1 MMPLKKHSPQRPSR
15 FLASGLGT
23 LLVLLAL
30 STGCQTNEPETTDRK
45 PAGKTYTIWEPTPA
59 PNRGGDFDQQTRGR
73 GYPVDRD
80 WEEWSYPLGNG
91 MLGANVF
98 GRTDVERIQL
108 SEKTVANG
116 SAYGRGGVTNAGELY
131 LELGQDGVE
140 NYRRELCL
148 NTAILSVD
156 YAADGVRYQR
166 EYFASYPDDVL
177 VVRLTADQA
186 GALNFT
192 VRPEIPY
199 LKAKKPEDSK
209 SGTVTAA
216 GDTITLAGTI
226 DYYQV
231 NFEIQV
237 KVLPEGGQLLTGT
250 DTIAIQDADAVTLIV
265 AADTNYELGPHIF
278 LNEPKEKLD
287 PTMDPHPLVAAKIQ
301 RAAKLGFGAL
311 KQRHIKDYGRLF
323 DRVAVDLNT
332 TVPDRPTSE
341 LLANYK
347 DGNFNP
353 YLEELLF
360 QYGRYLLIASSRPN
374 TLPAHLQGAWSQ
386 YEVSPWCAGYWH
398 NINVQMNYWG
408 AFSTNLAE
416 TFEAYLDYFE
426 AYKPLAHR
434 YAAAFVAEQQGEDAV
449 APRPEDNG
457 WIVGTGAN
465 AYQISGR
472 SGHSGP
478 GTGGFTAQ
486 LLMDYYDFT
495 QDDAFLRETGY
506 PALLQMSQFFDKA
519 LKETDDGLLLISP
532 SASPE
537 IKHNGEHYLTEGCT
551 FDQGFVWENHNNVL
565 RAAEAIGADDPFL
578 DVIKSQIPRLDP
590 ILIGS
595 SGQIKEFREEEA
607 YGDIGDPQHRH
618 ISHLHTLYP
627 GTLITTDK
635 PEWMEAAAVTLNLR
649 GDVSTGWAM
658 AHRMIN
664 WARLRNAERARELY
678 RKFIVHK
685 VAPNLWSMH
694 PPFQIDGNFGTMAAV
709 SEMLMQSHEGAIEPI
724 PALPEKWAEAGR
736 FSGLVARG
744 NFEVS
749 AQWEAG
755 QLLELRLTSRS
766 GKDCR
771 IRYPRLADATLVDGS
786 GNPVAFETIGDD
798 TISFPTIEGARYHL
812 NFARTRPL

>member
-1 MMPLKKHSPQRPSR
+1 MQSSHARRLPGPKTYVSI
-15 FLASGLGT
+15 
-23 LLVLLAL
+23 LLVALLAASSSLLAL
-30 STGCQTNEPETTDRK
+30 DHSSEAQASKVYEL
-45 PAGKTYTIWEPTPA
+45 WEDAPA
-59 PNRGGDFDQQTRGR
+59 PNRGHNFETKTRGR
-73 GYPVDRD
+73 GYPMDRD

-91 MLGANVF
+91 TLGANVF

-108 SEKTVANG
+108 TEKTIANG

-131 LELGQDGVE
+131 LDFGQTAITD
-140 NYRRELCL
+140 YRRELCL

-156 YAADGVRYQR
+156 YQADGVRFSR
-166 EYFASYPDDVL
+166 EYFTSYPDDVM
-177 VVRLTADQA
+177 VIRLTADQA

-199 LKAKKPEDSK
+199 MEAVNPLDSK
-209 SGTVTAA
+209 SGTVTAE
-216 GDTITLAGTI
+216 GDTVTLAGSI

-231 NFEIQV
+231 NFEIQI
-237 KVLPEGGQLLTGT
+237 KVLPEGGRLVTG
-250 DTIAIQDADAVTLIV
+250 DGQIDIEDADAVTLIV

-287 PTMDPHPLVAAKIQ
+287 PTLDPHPMVTAKIEDAVE
-301 RAAKLGFGAL
+301 RGYEAL
-311 KQRHIKDYGRLF
+311 KQNHFEDYDRLF
-323 DRVAVDLNT
+323 GRVDVDLNA
-332 TVPDRPTSE
+332 TVPNQPTSQ
-341 LLANYK
+341 LVASYK
-347 DGNFNP
+347 EGSYDP
-353 YLEELLF
+353 YLEELIF
-360 QYGRYLLIASSRPN
+360 QFGRYLLIASSRET

-386 YEVSPWCAGYWH
+386 YEVSPWCSGYWH

-408 AFSTNLAE
+408 AFSANLAE
-416 TFEAYLDYFE
+416 TFEGYLNYFE

-434 YAAAFVAEQQGEDAV
+434 YAAEFVAEQQGEDAV
-449 APRPEDNG
+449 SENPEDNG

-478 GTGGFTAQ
+478 GTGAFTSQ

-495 QDDAFLRETGY
+495 QDEAFLRESGY
-506 PALLQMSQFFDKA
+506 PALLQMSKFFDKA
-519 LKETDDGLLLISP
+519 LKENDEGLLLISP

-537 IKHNGEHYLTEGCT
+537 INHNGEYYVTEGCT
-551 FDQGFVWENHNNVL
+551 FDQGFVWENHNHVL
-565 RAAEAIGADDPFL
+565 RAAEELGRNDPFL
-578 DVIKSQIPRLDP
+578 EVIESQIPRLDP
-590 ILIGS
+590 ILIGT

-627 GTLITTDK
+627 GTLINTSK
-635 PEWMEAAAVTLNLR
+635 PEWMEAAAVTLNKR

-658 AHRMIN
+658 AHRMIC
-664 WARLRNAERARELY
+664 WARLRNAERAIELY
-678 RKFIVHK
+678 RKFVIHK

-709 SEMLMQSHEGAIEPI
+709 AEMLLQSHEGVIEPI
-724 PALPEKWAEAGR
+724 PALPEAWSDHGS

-749 AQWEAG
+749 ARWQSG
-755 QLLELRLTSRS
+755 QLNELEILSRS
-766 GKDCR
+766 GRLCR
-771 IRYPRLADATLVDGS
+771 LKYPGIAEATVLDSDGKTVSFESESADV
-786 GNPVAFETIGDD
+786 V
-798 TISFPTIEGARYHL
+798 SFPTETGL
-812 NFARTRPL
+812 NYSVVF